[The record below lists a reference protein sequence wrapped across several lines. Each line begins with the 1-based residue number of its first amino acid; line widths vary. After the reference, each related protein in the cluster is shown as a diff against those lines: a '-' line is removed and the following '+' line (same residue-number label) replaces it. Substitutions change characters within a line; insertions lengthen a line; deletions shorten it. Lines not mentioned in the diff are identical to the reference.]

1 VSEAIAKDEEKLSR
15 SSAFWDQASTL
26 LFAIVIALG
35 IRACVIEPFRI
46 PSGSMLPTLLIG
58 DHLFVNKFI
67 YGVKIPFTDV
77 RLPGI
82 REPERGDVIV
92 FTVAKGPYQT
102 THPADE
108 RPDLPTEEYVKRIVG
123 LPGDR
128 VEVRR
133 DVVTVN
139 GEPMDV
145 HNTGVVFDSPSG
157 NELLIEDVKVDDR
170 EYQILDDPRKHGLTQ
185 APMTV
190 PEGRYFVL
198 GDNRDHSKDSRD
210 WGTVRLAEI
219 KGPAWFIYFSW
230 DFHGGWGDVLN
241 PLTWWKTEKRWD
253 RSFQRLD

>member
-1 VSEAIAKDEEKLSR
+1 MSDAAAEEAKTQSAA
-15 SSAFWDQASTL
+15 SAFWDQASTL

-67 YGVKIPFTDV
+67 YGVKIPFTET
-77 RLPGI
+77 RLPAI
-82 REPERGDVIV
+82 RAPERGDVIV
-92 FTVAKGPYQT
+92 FTVAKGPMSK

-123 LPGDR
+123 IPGDR
-128 VEVRR
+128 IEVKR

-139 GEPMDV
+139 GEPMSI
-145 HNTGVVFDSPSG
+145 HNTGELFESPSG
-157 NELLIEDVKVDDR
+157 HELLIEDVNLDER
-170 EYQILDDPRKHGLTQ
+170 EYQTLDDPRKFGLSQ
-185 APMTV
+185 AAMTV

-230 DFHGGWGDVLN
+230 DFKGGWGEVLN
-241 PLTWWKTEKRWD
+241 PMTWWKTEKRWD
-253 RSFQRLD
+253 RTFHRLD